1 MFDLNDICDADRQYQ
16 RYYGSGHLDGGA
28 GSGNWGHAGRPGK
41 RGGSGKGGGTSYRLS
56 TPDGGYAGLS
66 SAYKEN
72 EEWKPSDIFKK
83 RKSTQKAANKAEA
96 SEQGE
101 RETAEQK
108 TGEQFPELRPCS
120 VVDRTYISLIEN
132 AAMARKV
139 MRREVKRLTKPL
151 TESQIIA
158 KVSRLDQ
165 TGGSCVSA
173 ALAYVGNKFGF
184 DVTDFR
190 GGESRMVFRSR
201 DTTRLLY
208 RVSGVKSQS
217 FVDKSAIKA
226 GRAALASMEEGKEY
240 ILHVGEHCSVVRL
253 KNGQQQYLEL
263 QSKDKSKN
271 RWTGIGSATLNRR
284 FHAESTKPK
293 KGSEELLDQEAL
305 IVDISTLGTA
315 GLKDV
320 LAYIN
325 TVPIS

>member
-1 MFDLNDICDADRQYQ
+1 
-16 RYYGSGHLDGGA
+16 
-28 GSGNWGHAGRPGK
+28 
-41 RGGSGKGGGTSYRLS
+41 
-56 TPDGGYAGLS
+56 
-66 SAYKEN
+66 
-72 EEWKPSDIFKK
+72 
-83 RKSTQKAANKAEA
+83 
-96 SEQGE
+96 
-101 RETAEQK
+101 
-108 TGEQFPELRPCS
+108 
-120 VVDRTYISLIEN
+120 
-132 AAMARKV
+132 
-139 MRREVKRLTKPL
+139 
-151 TESQIIA
+151 
-158 KVSRLDQ
+158 
-165 TGGSCVSA
+165 
-173 ALAYVGNKFGF
+173 
-184 DVTDFR
+184 
-190 GGESRMVFRSR
+190 MVFRSR